1 MKPRTLIGAGHAVKR
16 ARRDGDDP
24 LSLESGDFSRPSH
37 VIVRSEA
44 ETVVISL
51 SPGENGS
58 RASQTDGELGPAFNF
73 DGACHEQKRERDFSE
88 KMRTHFINKKRKHLT
103 YIYNITEKGF
113 ALDN

>member
-1 MKPRTLIGAGHAVKR
+1 MKQRTLIGAGHAVKR

-73 DGACHEQKRERDFSE
+73 DGACHEGEGLV
-88 KMRTHFINKKRKHLT
+88 RTHFINDNTPRFLAH
-103 YIYNITEKGF
+103 ER
-113 ALDN
+113 LDTADGGLAWGLE